1 MPWKVWQFRAQ
12 HIVNFLFSF
21 SSSAFA
27 ILAICLITK
36 MDGSLF
42 SMKKTKM
49 AQPRTRRVRK
59 SAKKKK
65 NHEQRSRGRLAM
77 ITKKKSFEIFTE
89 IPNGKNFLFVC
100 FGLSEFEN
108 VICNDRIDGRLRPYF
123 FIWFENEKSKIV
135 WNQN

>member
-1 MPWKVWQFRAQ
+1 MESMAIQGTAYCKLFVFFF
-12 HIVNFLFSF
+12 FLSIRHLCNLLDNENGR
-21 SSSAFA
+21 FA
-27 ILAICLITK
+27 
-36 MDGSLF
+36 LF
-42 SMKKTKM
+42 HEKNENGPTENK
-49 AQPRTRRVRK
+49 K
-59 SAKKKK
+59 SAKISKKKK

-77 ITKKKSFEIFTE
+77 ITKKKSFEICTE

-135 WNQN
+135 